1 MGSIKMILPPQPH
14 YLSGYTGFVPGYKS
28 SCGQSYGKLTHDL
41 FFDKTV
47 QRSNVPVLS
56 DLTQVYDDTVCTLE
70 EEESINKR
78 CEDNL
83 RCKFTTDIMPGY
95 AGYVPQYIFL
105 CGNKFPADATR
116 AINNFVKIL
125 KACSCPECVQKLGLS
140 VKIDE
145 KMLDVQAA
153 GVPQNVSEY
162 THPLFKKDLEAE
174 KVFKQQ
180 YKQTSPSPPSKK
192 TYFLENGNP
201 QKTCMA
207 GYAGHVPGLLFE
219 FGQSNTPATI
229 DALNK
234 FTDRYV
240 KHKFQYIDG
249 PLV

>member
-1 MGSIKMILPPQPH
+1 MGSIKKILPPQPH

-47 QRSNVPVLS
+47 KRSNVPVLS
-56 DLTQVYDDTVCTLE
+56 DLTNVYDDTICTLQE
-70 EEESINKR
+70 EDSINKR

-83 RCKFTTDIMPGY
+83 SCKFTTDIIPGY

-105 CGNKFPADATR
+105 CGNKYTADATR
-116 AINNFVKIL
+116 AINNFVKIQ
-125 KACSCPECVQKLGLS
+125 KACSCPECEQKLGRS
-140 VKIDE
+140 VKID
-145 KMLDVQAA
+145 KNILDVEA
-153 GVPQNVSEY
+153 GVPRNVNEY
-162 THPLFKKDLEAE
+162 THPIFKKDLEAE

-180 YKQTSPSPPSKK
+180 YKPTSPIPPTKK

-201 QKTCMA
+201 HKKCMA

-240 KHKFQYIDG
+240 KHKF
-249 PLV
+249 